1 MITLERDLTE
11 NNKLSKLETK
21 LMMLSK
27 GLNLKLLRELMDHQG
42 EENTQV
48 SQEQDLAN
56 NLDLLSDR
64 INQDK
69 LTSHKQK
76 RDNEVEM
83 K

>member
-1 MITLERDLTE
+1 MITLERVLTE

-21 LMMLSK
+21 LMMSSK